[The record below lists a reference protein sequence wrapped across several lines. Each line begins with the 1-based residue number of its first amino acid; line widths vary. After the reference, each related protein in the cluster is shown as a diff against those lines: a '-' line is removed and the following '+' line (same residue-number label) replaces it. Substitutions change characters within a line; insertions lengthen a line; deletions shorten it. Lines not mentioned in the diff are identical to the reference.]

1 MNLQVSVED
10 LRQVAN
16 NLLSEKD
23 KISDIYNKKIV
34 SILDN
39 SKDAISASGVN
50 FDEFRTTFSNV
61 FSRLS
66 TNLENLSNALTN
78 EIIPKY
84 NDLNSFVGKS
94 FNVDFANEMNS
105 LLGKINQ

>member
-16 NLLSEKD
+16 NLLSEKY

-39 SKDAISASGVN
+39 SKDAITASGVN
-50 FDEFRTTFSNV
+50 FDEFRATFSNV